1 MSRFWSP
8 SIRDLSP
15 YVPGEQPQVD
25 NLIKLNTNEHP
36 LGPSPRAIEAI
47 KAAANDRLRL
57 YPDPAARVLKAAIA
71 KHHGVR
77 PEQVFVGN
85 GSDDVLNLA
94 FFAFFRQAAPLL
106 FADLTYGFYP
116 VYANLHGIKH
126 HVVPLDEHFRI
137 RAQDYL
143 GQGHPQAGGI
153 VIANPNA
160 PTGIAMGLDEI
171 ERIVAG
177 NPDVVVLIDEAYV
190 DFGGKSAVGLIG
202 RYPNL
207 LVSHTL
213 SKSRALAGLRVG
225 YALGSGELIE
235 GLERVKD
242 STNSYPVDQIA
253 QVGATAAIEDDA
265 YFTMACQTVIEN
277 REALTRQLQA
287 IGFEVLPSSANFVFA
302 RHPDHEGAALAGWLR
317 ERAILVRHFNRP
329 RVDSFIRITVGTSQA
344 CDSLIDAL
352 KACVCP

>member
-8 SIRDLSP
+8 SIRELSP
-15 YVPGEQPQVD
+15 YVPGEQPQVN

-47 KAAANDRLRL
+47 KAAADDRLRL
-57 YPDPAARVLKAAIA
+57 YPDPTARKLKEAIA
-71 KHHGVR
+71 KHHGVSMD
-77 PEQVFVGN
+77 QVFVGN

-94 FFAFFRQAAPLL
+94 FFAFFRQPAPLL

-116 VYANLHGIKH
+116 VYANLHGIDH
-126 HVVPLDEHFRI
+126 HVVPLDEQFRI
-137 RAQDYL
+137 NPQDYL
-143 GQGHPQAGGI
+143 GQGHPKAGGI

-160 PTGIAMGLDEI
+160 PTGIALDLDSI

-190 DFGGKSAVGLIG
+190 DFGGKSAVGLIA

-225 YALGSGELIE
+225 YALGSAELIE

-242 STNSYPVDQIA
+242 STNSYPLDQIA
-253 QVGATAAIEDDA
+253 QAGATAAIEDDA
-265 YFTMACQTVIEN
+265 YFTSACQTVIEN
-277 REALTRQLQA
+277 RDWLTKQLQG

-302 RHPDHEGAALAGWLR
+302 RHPEHEGAALAGWLR
-317 ERAILVRHFNRP
+317 ERAILVRHFERP
-329 RVDSFIRITVGTSQA
+329 RVSSFIRITVGTSED
-344 CDSLIDAL
+344 CGSLIKAL
-352 KACVCP
+352 RACVCP

>member
-1 MSRFWSP
+1 MSRLWSP
-8 SIRDLSP
+8 LIRELSP

-36 LGPSPRAIEAI
+36 LGPSPRALEAI
-47 KAAANDRLRL
+47 KAAANARLRL
-57 YPDPAARVLKAAIA
+57 YPDPAASALKAAIA
-71 KHHGVR
+71 KHHGVG
-77 PEQVFVGN
+77 PDQVFVGN

-94 FFAFFRQAAPLL
+94 FFAFFRQSAPLL

-116 VYANLHGIKH
+116 VYANVHGIGH
-126 HVVPLDEHFRI
+126 HVVPLDENFRI
-137 RAQDYL
+137 KPEHYL
-143 GQGHPQAGGI
+143 GEGHPKAGGI
-153 VIANPNA
+153 IIANPNA
-160 PTGIAMGLDEI
+160 PTGIALGLDDI

-190 DFGGKSAVGLIG
+190 DFGGQSSVALMD

-213 SKSRALAGLRVG
+213 SKSHALAGLRVG
-225 YALGSGELIE
+225 YAMGSAELIE

-253 QVGATAAIEDDA
+253 QAGAIAAIEDDA
-265 YFTMACQTVIEN
+265 YFTAACQTVIEN
-277 REALTRQLQA
+277 RERLTKQLQA
-287 IGFEVLPSSANFVFA
+287 IGFDVLPSAANFVLA
-302 RHPDHEGAALAGWLR
+302 RHPSHEGAALASWLR

-329 RVDSFIRITVGTSQA
+329 RIESFIRITVGTSEQ
-344 CDSLIDAL
+344 CDSLMHAL